1 MNTPIKLA
9 GFALGLVAVFGA
21 AVGLGSAVGPVG
33 PAVADAADGHD
44 MGAEAAG
51 DHDDGGHVSS
61 ATDLPAG
68 LTISDRG
75 YTLDLA
81 EPVLPA
87 GSATP
92 VEFRVLG
99 PDGEAVTD
107 YDVDHDV
114 DLHLI
119 AVRRDLSGFQH
130 VHPELGAD
138 GVWRVPV
145 ALDPG
150 TWRLFADF
158 TPTALG
164 ENLTLGA
171 DLSVPGEY
179 SPAPLPAES
188 VTAEV
193 DGFTVVLTG
202 SLEPGQESEL
212 TLSISRDGRPVTD
225 LEPYLGASGHLVVL
239 RDGDLAYLHAH
250 PVDEA
255 AGESGPHVRFA
266 TTVPSAG
273 AYRLFL
279 DFQHGGVVRTAAFTV
294 AAGPQ
299 EGAHG

>member
-1 MNTPIKLA
+1 
-9 GFALGLVAVFGA
+9 
-21 AVGLGSAVGPVG
+21 
-33 PAVADAADGHD
+33 
-44 MGAEAAG
+44 
-51 DHDDGGHVSS
+51 
-61 ATDLPAG
+61 
-68 LTISDRG
+68 
-75 YTLDLA
+75 
-81 EPVLPA
+81 VL
-87 GSATP
+87 
-92 VEFRVLG
+92 E
-99 PDGEAVTD
+99 

-130 VHPELGAD
+130 VHPELGTD

-179 SPAPLPAES
+179 SPAPLPAAS
-188 VTAEV
+188 PTAEV

-225 LEPYLGASGHLVVL
+225 LQPYLGAAGHLVVL

-255 AGESGPHVRFA
+255 ARTSGPHVRFA
-266 TTVPSAG
+266 TTVPSVG
-273 AYRLFL
+273 DYRLFL
-279 DFQHGGVVRTAAFTV
+279 DFQHDGVVRTAAFTIT
-294 AAGPQ
+294 AAHE
-299 EGAHG
+299 EGSG